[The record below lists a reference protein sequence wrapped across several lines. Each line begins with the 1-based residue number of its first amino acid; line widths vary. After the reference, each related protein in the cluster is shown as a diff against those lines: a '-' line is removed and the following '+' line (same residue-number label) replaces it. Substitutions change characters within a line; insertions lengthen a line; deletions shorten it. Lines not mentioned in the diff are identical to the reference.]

1 MEIANQIP
9 MRVSD
14 RVEKELRQL
23 ILSLQIEPGLAISE
37 ANLMKRYGWGR
48 TPLREA
54 FQRLAEQSLL
64 QIIPRHGVV
73 ITPLSVFEL
82 VEVMDAM
89 ALVIGPAA
97 SLACRNLT
105 TDELIQLDKTIEQSK
120 IAASNNDFTEVAA
133 QDYDFHRLLAVATR
147 NRYLCQYLLHLHQV
161 ATRFN
166 LASWKRDTNAEF
178 SLNEHGRILTAL
190 HQHDELEART
200 MMLEHIDS
208 ARQRIMGTFQ
218 PLSSS

>member
-1 MEIANQIP
+1 MEITNQSP
-9 MRVSD
+9 LRVSD

-23 ILSLQIEPGLAISE
+23 ILTLQIEPGLAVSE

-64 QIIPRHGVV
+64 QIIPHHGVV
-73 ITPLSVFEL
+73 ITPLTVFEF

-89 ALVIGPAA
+89 AMVIGPAA

-105 TDELIQLDKTIEQSK
+105 VDELSQLEQTIEKSRM
-120 IAASNNDFTEVAA
+120 AAANNDFVEIAT
-133 QDYDFHRLLAVATR
+133 QDYDFHRLLAIATR
-147 NRYLCQYLLHLHQV
+147 NRYLCQHLLHLHQV

-166 LASWKRDTNAEF
+166 LASWNRDANAEF
-178 SLNEHGRILTAL
+178 SLNEHWRIFTAL
-190 HQHDELEART
+190 DQHDESVART
-200 MMLEHIDS
+200 MMLEHIEN
-208 ARQRIMGTFQ
+208 ARQRVMGTFQ
-218 PLSSS
+218 PLSNS

>member
-1 MEIANQIP
+1 MELTNQSP
-9 MRVSD
+9 LRVSD

-23 ILSLQIEPGLAISE
+23 ILTLQIEPGLAISE
-37 ANLMKRYGWGR
+37 ASLMKRYGWGR

-64 QIIPRHGVV
+64 QIIPHHGVV
-73 ITPLSVFEL
+73 ITPLTVFEF

-89 ALVIGPAA
+89 AMVIGPAA

-105 TDELIQLDKTIEQSK
+105 ADELAQLERTIENSK
-120 IAASNNDFTEVAA
+120 MAALNTDFVELATH
-133 QDYDFHRLLAVATR
+133 DYDFHRLLAVATR
-147 NRYLCQYLLHLHQV
+147 NRYLCHYLIHLHQV

-166 LASWKRDTNAEF
+166 LASWKRDVNAGL
-178 SLNEHGRILTAL
+178 SLDEHVRIIAAL
-190 HQHDELEART
+190 QQHDEAGART
-200 MMLEHIDS
+200 MMLEHIES
-208 ARQRIMGTFQ
+208 ARQRVMGTFR